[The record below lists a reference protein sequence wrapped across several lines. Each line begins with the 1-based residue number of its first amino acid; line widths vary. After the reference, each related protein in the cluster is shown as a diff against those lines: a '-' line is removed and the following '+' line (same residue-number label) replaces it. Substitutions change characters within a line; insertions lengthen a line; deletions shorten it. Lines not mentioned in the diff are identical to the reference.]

1 VVSTRKYINRRLEFS
16 GGIELMNKHKEQ
28 IKDYVDDHYRY
39 FAFYPYDVE
48 VEDKI
53 YSYQEYMKILG
64 YSLLDQIKK

>member
-1 VVSTRKYINRRLEFS
+1 MKT
-16 GGIELMNKHKEQ
+16 HKEQ

-53 YSYQEYMKILG
+53 YSYQEYMTILG
-64 YSLLDQIKK
+64 YSLSDQIKKQEL